1 MLFYLPAASRCAP
14 AAGKPLGVPGGGLF
28 REKTCR
34 WARATFGGAQWR
46 PKASQVARE
55 TSEVVKMEAKSAKWV
70 PSGSLLGDFLT
81 LFR

>member
-1 MLFYLPAASRCAP
+1 MLFYLSPRARCPP
-14 AAGKPLGVPGGGLF
+14 AAGKPLGVPGGGPF

-34 WARATFGGAQWR
+34 CARATFGGAQWR

-55 TSEVVKMEAKSAKWV
+55 TPKVVKMEPKSSKWV
-70 PSGSLLGDFLT
+70 PSGSLLGDFLS